1 MTMGSYKTNEE
12 KLNDCNTSNI
22 WYVIHYV
29 SNFNIKIFNFIIKI
43 YLFLKTNKKKKI
55 NVIKY

>member
-22 WYVIHYV
+22 WYVIHYF
-29 SNFNIKIFNFIIKI
+29 SNFNIKIFNFIIKMI
-43 YLFLKTNKKKKI
+43 FISEN
-55 NVIKY
+55 